1 MTGLKQGRSA
11 AGGGMPAT
19 MYGITAAQ
27 KPVQNKRRA
36 REEEELGCFF
46 LFSRDSIRIDVTAD
60 VLTPLRKSFQ
70 H

>member
-1 MTGLKQGRSA
+1 
-11 AGGGMPAT
+11 MPAT